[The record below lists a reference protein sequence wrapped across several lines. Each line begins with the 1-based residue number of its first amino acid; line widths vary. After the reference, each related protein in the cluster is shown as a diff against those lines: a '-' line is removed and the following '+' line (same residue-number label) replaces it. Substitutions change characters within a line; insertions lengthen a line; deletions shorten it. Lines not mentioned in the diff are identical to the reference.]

1 MNITVPYCVCVR
13 YSPVHSMNSALI
25 NNSETSWVE
34 EFCCSKEQQTFTK
47 QKEKHGRKFRH
58 LLSKRSPV
66 HSGLS
71 LKDKWVMNLS
81 SEELSALE
89 RNGLEKGLK
98 FAIAPRKMPTAEIV
112 AAVEESI
119 SQFNDDRYSGVL
131 NLLPKTFKRMFSMR
145 LYLLKRIRTG
155 SYYLLTRVTMLC
167 LWTNSNITSK
177 LCICLMRKVRMQS

>member
-1 MNITVPYCVCVR
+1 MLKDTSSGSVLVQFSFLKLRIDEY
-13 YSPVHSMNSALI
+13 HSSILCLRALFSRSL
-25 NNSETSWVE
+25 NELC
-34 EFCCSKEQQTFTK
+34 FDQQLRNFLGRGVLLFERTTDIY
-47 QKEKHGRKFRH
+47 QTEEKHGRKFRH

-89 RNGLEKGLK
+89 RKGVEKGLK

-119 SQFNDDRYSGVL
+119 SQLNDDLYPGVL
-131 NLLPKTFKRMFSMR
+131 NLLPKTFKRMFSM
-145 LYLLKRIRTG
+145 
-155 SYYLLTRVTMLC
+155 C
-167 LWTNSNITSK
+167 L
-177 LCICLMRKVRMQS
+177 